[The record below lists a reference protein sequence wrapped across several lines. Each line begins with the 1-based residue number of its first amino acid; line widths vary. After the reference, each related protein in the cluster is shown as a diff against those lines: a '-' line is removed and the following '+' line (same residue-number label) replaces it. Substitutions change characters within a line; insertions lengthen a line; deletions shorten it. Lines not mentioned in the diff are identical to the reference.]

1 MNQNTLIKEVNLDFE
16 KKERQLQLSTLREVL
31 FSKEL
36 YEKVNVTVTIQNISP
51 IQAKTTSNGVLK
63 LRSATAVDKKEEM
76 QITFC

>member
-1 MNQNTLIKEVNLDFE
+1 MNQNTLKKEVNLDFE
-16 KKERQLQLSTLREVL
+16 KKERQLQLSNLREVL

-36 YEKVNVTVTIQNISP
+36 YEKVNVNVTIQNISP